1 MFGHGTSVG
10 LIEKQERDMAILRGG
25 RRIGPFDIRLGLPR
39 DRSLDDVEG
48 DPRLKRTQ
56 GGNPESTIGRV
67 MGAIAQGEGFAKPNR
82 FLVDFIAPQGVNY
95 NTSAANE
102 VLIYEEVKN
111 STYGFQMSEET
122 ETRRGLR
129 AFCETIEMPGRNLN
143 TTDFRTYGP
152 KREIVYGHSF
162 SGEVT
167 ATFYTDKFLRQ
178 RSFFELW
185 QGAAFD
191 SGTNNVHFYDEY
203 VGAIRIYQLG
213 AFAAENDRDRISYG
227 VHLYE
232 CFPKAINAVNYSQ
245 GANDEIQ
252 KVSVTF
258 AFRNWQNLTLDQV
271 GAYTVGGGF
280 KAPTITQQDRGL
292 IGNLINKLPPELRRA
307 GRDVVNVVK
316 QRVPIGAVTGGKVFP
331 PFL

>member
-1 MFGHGTSVG
+1 
-10 LIEKQERDMAILRGG
+10 MAILRGG

-82 FLVDFIAPQGVNY
+82 FLVDFVLPRGVNAE
-95 NTSAANE
+95 SVDLGDGE
-102 VLIYEEVKN
+102 QEILFEEEVKN
-111 STYGFQMSEET
+111 STLNGQMQVNT
-122 ETRRGLR
+122 EIQRGLR
-129 AFCETIEMPGRNLN
+129 AFCETVEMPGRNLN

-152 KREIVYGHSF
+152 KREIVYGHSY

-167 ATFYTDKFLRQ
+167 LTFYSDKFLRQ
-178 RSFFELW
+178 RTFFEMW
-185 QGAAFD
+185 QRAAFD
-191 SGTNNVHFYDEY
+191 EGTNNVHFYDEY
-203 VGAIRIYQLG
+203 VGAIRVYQLG
-213 AFAAENDRDRISYG
+213 AFAENNDRDRISYG

-232 CFPKAINAVNYSQ
+232 CFPKAINAMNYSQ

-258 AFRNWQNLTLDQV
+258 AFRNWSNLTLGQV
-271 GAYTVGGGF
+271 SNFTVGGGF
-280 KAPTITQQDRGL
+280 KKPSVVQQDRGL
-292 IGNLINKLPPELRRA
+292 IGNIISKLPPELRRA
-307 GRDVVNVVK
+307 GRDAVNVIK
-316 QRVPIGAVTGGKVFP
+316 QRVPIGAVTGGRVFP